1 MNKFFLIFVA
11 LFVSGCAHEKASD
24 RSCGELKYYSKT
36 KIEIKTISVD
46 LLSRP
51 KEPSFYLFAGE
62 SDPYHHYAILLKP
75 EAVLAEL
82 ESFSKIRGGSK
93 WVEAL
98 IEKIKADLPLKE
110 NTDIEKYGLFGYP
123 FMGAQKTI
131 ALNLIE
137 KNQASIVDFWR
148 IESSE
153 EISGKVLKKVVFARV
168 GYAPEDADAREVC
181 ELSGDSILELIE
193 RVY

>member
-1 MNKFFLIFVA
+1 MNRILIIFLVFFVT
-11 LFVSGCAHEKASD
+11 GCAYKKPDDH
-24 RSCGELKYYSKT
+24 SCGYNVYYKNT

-46 LLSRP
+46 LLARP

-62 SDPYHHYAILLKP
+62 TKPYHHYAILLKP

-82 ESFSKIRGGSK
+82 ELFSKSNGGSK
-93 WVEAL
+93 WTDSL
-98 IEKIKADLPLKE
+98 LEKIRADLPLKE

-123 FMGAQKTI
+123 FMGVQKTL
-131 ALNLIE
+131 ALNLIQ

-153 EISGKVLKKVVFARV
+153 EISGKELKSAVFARI
-168 GYAPEDADAREVC
+168 GYSAEDPEARAVC
-181 ELSGDSILELIE
+181 EVSGESILELIE